1 LTIFLMFFA
10 FSFVEAPVNMSTSA
24 ERRADAVEDLAEARA
39 GLAEARAELAQE
51 SANPSED
58 GPPGLA
64 VGLARQ
70 AVELAEAEVRRRE
83 AAIARIDTITAA
95 AESEVQ
101 TAEPGAA
108 PEGAQGAA
116 NTSASAEQTWQE
128 EVQESAR
135 SGDLHVNTGWPRA
148 DENIRRALEN
158 PDLALYKVQEAANKF
173 SFLLVPI
180 SLPFIALLF
189 LWKRGL
195 TLYDHVVY
203 ALYALSFASIL
214 FVLFVL
220 GMQSPLTTWALPWL
234 VGLGLPV
241 HTYFHLKGAYAL
253 GWWSALWRTLF
264 MLTFAL
270 FAFLIFVF
278 IVIVLGLGLG

>member
-1 LTIFLMFFA
+1 MANL
-10 FSFVEAPVNMSTSA
+10 E
-24 ERRADAVEDLAEARA
+24 EARA
-39 GLAEARAELAQE
+39 GRAEAQAELAQE

-83 AAIARIDTITAA
+83 AAIARIDAIAAAQSEAQTAA
-95 AESEVQ
+95 
-101 TAEPGAA
+101 PGAPA
-108 PEGAQGAA
+108 GGQG
-116 NTSASAEQTWQE
+116 TESTQVVTEQTWQE

-135 SGDLHVNTGWPRA
+135 SGDLHVNTGWPQA
-148 DENIRRALEN
+148 DENIKRALEN
-158 PDLALYKVQEAANKF
+158 PDLALYKLQEAANKF

-214 FVLFVL
+214 FVVFVL
-220 GMQSPLTTWALPWL
+220 GMQSPIADGVVPWV

-253 GWWSALWRTLF
+253 GWWSALWRSMF

-270 FAFLIFVF
+270 LALVIFIFLVF
-278 IVIVLGLGLG
+278 VLGLGLG